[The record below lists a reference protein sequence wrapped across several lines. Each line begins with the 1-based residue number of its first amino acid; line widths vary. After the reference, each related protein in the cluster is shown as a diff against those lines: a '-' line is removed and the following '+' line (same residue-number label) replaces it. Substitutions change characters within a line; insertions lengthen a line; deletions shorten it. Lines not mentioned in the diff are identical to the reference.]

1 MIEGVVLVAPNK
13 KFIFELALRVSTRC
27 VGRQSPQYGGFGI
40 PCVHRNTEYAVRAG
54 AVRNSGVG
62 CAGAPTVGV
71 ACSKPCAVTT
81 RFASSALATAC
92 DCRDGRGGVCIV
104 TVAPASWHC

>member
-13 KFIFELALRVSTRC
+13 IVHIRVGVAGIDALRWAPKSAVC
-27 VGRQSPQYGGFGI
+27 GFGI